1 MRALSHSSPGF
12 CLVRLPG
19 ALPMLLW
26 LASSMLL
33 AGCGFQLRDSA
44 DLPPEMASTHLAI
57 DNEYS
62 DLARRLEVLLTQSGV
77 NLVGPNEATAILEIP
92 VNRVVTDVLTIGDNA
107 RVREYRVS
115 HTVEFLLL
123 DAQGAELLS
132 RQTLRQTREISFD
145 EQEILGA
152 TREQEYLQKDLANL
166 MARLILQ
173 RLEVSGN

>member
-1 MRALSHSSPGF
+1 MISNSTRLADCRSVLLLVVTAL
-12 CLVRLPG
+12 
-19 ALPMLLW
+19 MLS
-26 LASSMLL
+26 A
-33 AGCGFQLRDSA
+33 CGFQLRSSA
-44 DLPPEMASTHLAI
+44 DLPSEMASTNLVI

-77 NLVGPNEATAILEIP
+77 QLVGADQATAILEVP

-115 HTVEFLLL
+115 HTVEFRLL
-123 DAQGAELLS
+123 DAGGAELLP

-152 TREQEYLQKDLANL
+152 SREQEYLQKDLANL

-173 RLEVSGN
+173 RLEGSGN

>member
-1 MRALSHSSPGF
+1 MKASKQTFWKICVPGKAAVLICFSLLLS
-12 CLVRLPG
+12 
-19 ALPMLLW
+19 A
-26 LASSMLL
+26 
-33 AGCGFQLRDSA
+33 CGFQLRSEA
-44 DLPPEMASTHLAI
+44 NLPPEMASTHIAI

-62 DLARRLEVLLTQSGV
+62 ELARRLEILLTQNGV
-77 NLVGPNEATAILEIP
+77 SLVGAEEATAVLEIP

-115 HTVEFLLL
+115 HTVEFRLL
-123 DAQGAELLS
+123 DPSGNELLS

-152 TREQEYLQKDLANL
+152 SREQEYLQKDLANL

-173 RLEVSGN
+173 RLEGSGI

>member
-1 MRALSHSSPGF
+1 MQPFHRFPVTFSDLRLVTLLICTLLLS
-12 CLVRLPG
+12 
-19 ALPMLLW
+19 A
-26 LASSMLL
+26 
-33 AGCGFQLRDSA
+33 CGFQLRDSA

-62 DLARRLEVLLTQSGV
+62 DLARRLEILLTQNGV
-77 NLVGPNEATAILEIP
+77 SLVGPAEATAILEVP

-115 HTVEFLLL
+115 HTVEFRLL
-123 DAQGAELLS
+123 DSQGSELLS

-152 TREQEYLQKDLANL
+152 SREQEYLQKDLANL
-166 MARLILQ
+166 MARLIVQ
-173 RLEVSGN
+173 RLEGSGN